1 MDDRDGDG
9 GGEYDECGDVPI
21 CTKGVSS
28 MYKIMLA
35 MMLTMTLNYDDILY
49 HDISGDGES
58 T

>member
-49 HDISGDGES
+49 HDISGES